1 MAICHVNKLIFVHVP
16 KNAGTS
22 ILSYFNSTP
31 ESILPDQSWKEY
43 SLFYKEWNSYTTFSI
58 IRDPYSRFKSF
69 YKYLRIGP
77 HINHFAKIVRDNYM
91 VLTRPQSFF
100 ICDKN
105 NIMVDKLVRY
115 ENLEKELSSV
125 GIHNLPRK
133 NVSKTIPEDRLLMNQ
148 ETIDIINT
156 LYKRDFDLFGYERR

>member
-1 MAICHVNKLIFVHVP
+1 
-16 KNAGTS
+16 
-22 ILSYFNSTP
+22 
-31 ESILPDQSWKEY
+31 
-43 SLFYKEWNSYTTFSI
+43 
-58 IRDPYSRFKSF
+58 
-69 YKYLRIGP
+69 
-77 HINHFAKIVRDNYM
+77 M

-100 ICDKN
+100 ICDEN